1 MILLTNGK
9 KRELLIKPSYQA
21 ICRYLRAVKM
31 HELNVESALAV
42 VEKGQSWADENREL
56 HDLEGKNNRVEPQI
70 VYGLAHSFETGY
82 QKGINPN
89 IDKQIDDSINLHR
102 ATQEHHQAEIY
113 FNEALPFHKF
123 ETVVDGLCAII
134 ESGTKYREIIR
145 PYNSPKQGA
154 EDLRGALAIF
164 NGNSLERRAFAPIVV
179 KLLEERGY
187 KQPYLLAITH
197 HLSEPRNTFGIPDNK
212 YERINQRI
220 REAQQLFS
228 CLSCR

>member
-1 MILLTNGK
+1 MILSTNGQE
-9 KRELLIKPSYQA
+9 RELLIKPSYQA

-42 VEKGQSWADENREL
+42 IEKGQPWRDENREL
-56 HDLEGKNNRVEPQI
+56 HDLEGKNNRVEPEI
-70 VYGLAHSFETGY
+70 AFGLAHSFETGY
-82 QKGINPN
+82 QKGINLR

-102 ATQEHHQAEIY
+102 ATQEHHQAEMY
-113 FNEALPFHKF
+113 FNESSPFHKF

-134 ESGTKYREIIR
+134 ESGIKYREIIR

-154 EDLRGALAIF
+154 EDLKGALAIF

-179 KLLEERGY
+179 KMLEERGY
-187 KQPYLLAITH
+187 KQPELLIITN
-197 HLSEPRNTFGIPDNK
+197 HLSEPKNTFGIPDSK

-220 REAQQLFS
+220 RGAQQLFS
-228 CLSCR
+228 GLR

>member
-1 MILLTNGK
+1 MILSTNGQERK
-9 KRELLIKPSYQA
+9 LLIKPSYQA

-42 VEKGQSWADENREL
+42 IEKNRPWRDENREL
-56 HDLEGKNNRVEPQI
+56 HDLEGENNRVEPQI
-70 VYGLAHSFETGY
+70 AYGLAHSFETGY
-82 QKGINPN
+82 QKGENLR
-89 IDKQIDDSINLHR
+89 IDKQIEDSINLHR
-102 ATQEHHQAEIY
+102 ATQEHHQAEMH
-113 FNEALPFHKF
+113 FNEASSFHKF

-164 NGNSLERRAFAPIVV
+164 NGNSLDRRAFAPEVV

-187 KQPYLLAITH
+187 RQPYLLAITH

-212 YERINQRI
+212 YERINEKI
-220 REAQQLFS
+220 RRAQQLFS
-228 CLSCR
+228 GIL